1 MVVTTLLHDNDTET
15 IEGSFEEE
23 IKATPEE
30 RFDDMISY
38 IYNVISGIRPLA
50 VICGAPG
57 VGKTFRIMQAIKQ
70 TKSKIDTGNVMTHGV
85 DYGLIKGKSTP
96 AHLYSMMHDF
106 KNEGQLLILDDAD
119 EIVKDPTAINLI
131 KACCDSSDERWVSY
145 GTSRPPEMSEEQ
157 AFKCDDAEG
166 PDNKGRFFYPK
177 EFETK
182 GGMIIITNMNA
193 GQIDTAIKNRALLC
207 DLNFTTD
214 EVLDIV
220 RKLSPKI
227 KPDVLSKES
236 KEKALAYLQEL
247 ADKKVP
253 MEISIRSFTLVA
265 GLYSSNAP
273 EAAIQRRIREQ
284 MKLQFARG
292 GKKY

>member
-1 MVVTTLLHDNDTET
+1 
-15 IEGSFEEE
+15 
-23 IKATPEE
+23 
-30 RFDDMISY
+30 
-38 IYNVISGIRPLA
+38 
-50 VICGAPG
+50 
-57 VGKTFRIMQAIKQ
+57 
-70 TKSKIDTGNVMTHGV
+70 
-85 DYGLIKGKSTP
+85 
-96 AHLYSMMHDF
+96 
-106 KNEGQLLILDDAD
+106 
-119 EIVKDPTAINLI
+119 
-131 KACCDSSDERWVSY
+131 
-145 GTSRPPEMSEEQ
+145 MSEEQ

-177 EFETK
+177 ELETK

-227 KPDVLSKES
+227 KLDVLSKES

-247 ADKKVP
+247 ADKKAP